1 MPYTVLTS
9 VKFREL
15 CEAIALFALDVSLL
29 NLVIIPLLVAKKY
42 DVLRRLRKEQ
52 YLITTFDSSRPFQN
66 RPIARSLL
74 NRLVNI
80 WIAAPNY
87 LCHAGAHNLERAAS
101 M

>member
-1 MPYTVLTS
+1 MNSP
-9 VKFREL
+9 
-15 CEAIALFALDVSLL
+15 
-29 NLVIIPLLVAKKY
+29 PLYRK
-42 DVLRRLRKEQ
+42 VLRRLHKEE
-52 YLITTFDSSRPFQN
+52 YLKTTFDSNRPFQI

-87 LCHAGAHNLERAAS
+87 LRHAGAHNLERAAS